1 MQYNIVFI
9 MKYIIMFIVIAVSCV
24 LMLCVYSIT
33 DTALGNAG
41 LNVKPIRSCYF
52 EHVTKISNIDKG
64 SLYLNKKQIDTITE
78 YAKNSYLIRN
88 NYVRDVIYSLYE
100 KNILT
105 DTTDY
110 ISINPKSY
118 HEIPD
123 TELPYYAG
131 KLGNIK
137 DMDVSND
144 EVSTRIK
151 QIMKEDIKTE
161 EKVAKHFVIHLQE
174 YLVQQHILQS
184 KQLNIAAITN
194 KISSM
199 EIDINKGL
207 EKISLT
213 STHRNRDTSITKAS
227 DLHSQTINRKRTI
240 PRDNKDD
247 VDNVSSKLRKLRLS
261 EGIRSDMKDRTHPHM
276 SLFGVLSILCSVVAT
291 LALCAIT
298 AHYITKKN
306 INKILHTL

>member
-1 MQYNIVFI
+1 MQYNIVFA
-9 MKYIIMFIVIAVSCV
+9 MKYIIMLLLIAVSCV
-24 LMLCVYSIT
+24 LMLCGYSMT

-52 EHVTKISNIDKG
+52 EHVKKFSNIDKG

-78 YAKNSYLIRN
+78 YAKNSDIIRN

-131 KLGNIK
+131 QLGNIK

-151 QIMKEDIKTE
+151 QIMKEDLKTE

-184 KQLNIAAITN
+184 KQPASTDSAVADKVNDVTNDIKHTEPAQTLTNAHTDVEGSVLPLNYQQV
-194 KISSM
+194 
-199 EIDINKGL
+199 
-207 EKISLT
+207 
-213 STHRNRDTSITKAS
+213 
-227 DLHSQTINRKRTI
+227 QT
-240 PRDNKDD
+240 
-247 VDNVSSKLRKLRLS
+247 VQ
-261 EGIRSDMKDRTHPHM
+261 
-276 SLFGVLSILCSVVAT
+276 
-291 LALCAIT
+291 
-298 AHYITKKN
+298 
-306 INKILHTL
+306 